1 MNVAGDDWRDYTP
14 LAHHL
19 TFGDWILREIF
30 IHHPVHLF
38 SWKPRSLLKTAT
50 VTPHHKV
57 APPWRTRRAS
67 PVHMGTLQWS
77 FPKKPRAH
85 GLPLFFLSKFIGLEP
100 ETSRVSVQ
108 FPASTTGYFACPAI
122 SFRKCTSTVRSYPG
136 RR

>member
-77 FPKKPRAH
+77 FPKNPGR
-85 GLPLFFLSKFIGLEP
+85 
-100 ETSRVSVQ
+100 
-108 FPASTTGYFACPAI
+108 TGYRCFFVEIYRAGTPKQVG
-122 SFRKCTSTVRSYPG
+122 FRFNFLPQLRGILHAQPLVFGSVLQP
-136 RR
+136 